1 MLHDILKSIPLLWDL
16 INRLHPKPTSFIYIS
31 EQTIFKCAEFS
42 LAAFISRRVP
52 KQMTTLLIE
61 PLFFLAE
68 PCMYLKF
75 WNNAGIPFML
85 HSSLKPEGYLVKG
98 RSLLIQYVIG
108 SGKVVKRSPDANYDD
123 KYLPQV
129 KGG

>member
-1 MLHDILKSIPLLWDL
+1 MLHDILKSIPLLWGL

-61 PLFFLAE
+61 PLFFS
-68 PCMYLKF
+68 CRTM
-75 WNNAGIPFML
+75 
-85 HSSLKPEGYLVKG
+85 HVS
-98 RSLLIQYVIG
+98 
-108 SGKVVKRSPDANYDD
+108 KV
-123 KYLPQV
+123 LE
-129 KGG
+129 